1 MDYGI
6 LDRLLAVS
14 SLFQG
19 DMKRSFE
26 GTSLTETRVHALW
39 VLQQSGPA
47 TQQQLAAA
55 LSVTPR
61 SVSALVDGLETAGYV
76 TRTAH
81 PTDRRAVLV
90 VLTERASAMMRRMD
104 DDHRTLERTIVDAIA
119 PGDRAAFERGLH
131 AVLSRLTGLVQ
142 TETVHYADVE
152 GTDPVG
158 TDAEHT
164 DSRRAD
170 PVRRRVARE
179 HGDTP

>member
-131 AVLSRLTGLVQ
+131 AVLSRLTELVQ
-142 TETVHYADVE
+142 AETVHYADVE
-152 GTDPVG
+152 GTAP
-158 TDAEHT
+158 TPSTPTAEG
-164 DSRRAD
+164 
-170 PVRRRVARE
+170 PI
-179 HGDTP
+179 P